1 MSDSP
6 NEKTFMREKI
16 VKPKRTGKQVAGRV
30 VCLFLLAV
38 IFGIVAAVS
47 FVISKPVAEKILR
60 DESEPSTEP
69 ITIERDVEL
78 ESTEAVMETMEP
90 TAPETTPEQDEEEIR
105 ELVKSE
111 LEQLPITPEKVKEL
125 NQAVRDI
132 GNTAVNSIVTVSSEK
147 YQKDWF
153 DNPVIK
159 RGQYAG
165 IILAV
170 NTKEVVILT
179 EESALQEAD
188 SLQIVFGDGT
198 SVSGI
203 LKQTDAYSGLAV
215 ISADI
220 SDLSDVTKKWIKE
233 IELGNSYAVSAG
245 DMLIAVGSPAGPV
258 YSVKNGIV
266 SYVAKNVQTADGQT
280 RVFYADMTCDKERGT
295 FFLNL
300 SGQLVGWAT
309 SLFDSEG
316 TGDMTKIMSL
326 SEYKGNLQK
335 LTNGIAIPYL
345 GVKGQEVSA
354 LMQMEGIPA
363 GIYIT
368 ESIADG
374 PAYTAGIQ
382 NGDILK
388 KVNGTE
394 VATMRDY
401 QIVLENLESGVEISV
416 VVERKGINEYKEIE
430 YRVTVRAR

>member
-1 MSDSP
+1 MTDP
-6 NEKTFMREKI
+6 QNEKTFMREKI
-16 VKPKRTGKQVAGRV
+16 VKPKQSKKQMAGRL
-30 VCLFLLAV
+30 VCLFLFAV

-47 FVISKPVAEKILR
+47 FVVSKPMAEKLLG
-60 DESEPSTEP
+60 EEPEPSTEP
-69 ITIERDVEL
+69 ITIERDVEQ

-90 TAPETTPEQDEEEIR
+90 TVPETTPEHDAEEIR
-105 ELVKSE
+105 EIVKE
-111 LEQLPITPEKVKEL
+111 EVEQIPMTPDKVKEW
-125 NQAVRDI
+125 NQVLRDI
-132 GNTAVNSIVTVSSEK
+132 GNGAGNSIVTVSSEK

-153 DNPVIK
+153 DNPVIR

-198 SVSGI
+198 SVSGTV
-203 LKQTDAYSGLAV
+203 KQTDAYSGLAV
-215 ISADI
+215 ISANV
-220 SDLSDVTKKWIKE
+220 SDLSDVTKKWIGA
-233 IELGNSYAVSAG
+233 IELGNSYSVSAG

-258 YSVKNGIV
+258 YSVKNGTV
-266 SYVAKNVQTADGQT
+266 SYVAKNVQTADGHT

-309 SLFDSEG
+309 SLFDEEESEG
-316 TGDMTKIMSL
+316 MTKIMSL

-335 LTNGIAIPYL
+335 LTNGAAIPYV
-345 GVKGQEVSA
+345 GIKGQEVSA
-354 LMQMEGIPA
+354 LMQMEGIPS

-374 PAYTAGIQ
+374 PAYSAGIQ

-388 KVNGTE
+388 KINGIE
-394 VATMRDY
+394 VTAMRDY
-401 QIVLENLESGVEISV
+401 QNVLENLESGMEISV

-430 YRVTVRAR
+430 YRVTIGAR

>member
-203 LKQTDAYSGLAV
+203 LKQTDEYSGLAV

-309 SLFDSEG
+309 SLFDSEE

-401 QIVLENLESGVEISV
+401 QSVLENMESGVEISV